1 MTKDPATSD
10 AVTSDA
16 VTSDAVTSDAVTKE
30 AATKDTEPRLRGGW
44 RRWGA
49 AFSLRTNVVR
59 CVTLAAILPTP
70 LWFLLA
76 VLEDD
81 GPAWRAVYHAQSDFS
96 GAQVLVAE
104 RRLSR
109 FWDPQDRRVPGAFNV
124 RRFSAVFDT
133 CLTLREPRA
142 IPFQLVVNGSGRLSI
157 DGLERLRAGKS
168 QEREVRGEVLE
179 LPAGTHYLRVEFAAE
194 GWPTIAVNA
203 SLDGRAPVA
212 VPPEEDV
219 AGVTWFRPRPGA
231 EPCPP

>member
-1 MTKDPATSD
+1 VTKD
-10 AVTSDA
+10 AVSSQA
-16 VTSDAVTSDAVTKE
+16 
-30 AATKDTEPRLRGGW
+30 EPRLRGVW
-44 RRWGA
+44 RRWRA
-49 AFSLRTNVVR
+49 VFSQRTSVVR

-96 GAQVLVAE
+96 GDQVLVAE

-109 FWDPQDRRVPGAFNV
+109 FWDAQDRRVPGAFNV

-157 DGLERLRAGKS
+157 DGQERLRAGKS
-168 QEREVRGEVLE
+168 KERDVRGEVLE

-194 GWPTIAVNA
+194 GWPTIALNA

-219 AGVTWFRPRPGA
+219 AGVTWFQPRPGA
-231 EPCPP
+231 EPCSP